1 MGLTK
6 HINSRGLL
14 VALLLAVAAFA
25 VARRSLGTLSVVQG
39 SSMYPTF
46 RPDDVVQARELPAE
60 LQRGDIVIITDD
72 RGDEVIKRILG
83 LPGETVTIFRGF
95 VYVNH
100 QRIHEPYLPRK
111 TYTFNS
117 DENDERPFVW
127 KLETGKFFVLGDNRS
142 ASMDSRHY
150 GAIERKRIKRAV
162 NLPANS
168 VAPGFCEVTLSE
180 NRKVTSGKHG
190 RPPG

>member
-6 HINSRGLL
+6 HIRSRSLL

-25 VARRSLGTLSVVQG
+25 IARHSFGRLSVVQG
-39 SSMYPTF
+39 SSMTPTF
-46 RPDDVVQARELPAE
+46 HPDDVVQARELPAA
-60 LQRGDIVIITDD
+60 LQRGDVVIITDD

-100 QRIHEPYLPRK
+100 QRIREPYLPRK

-127 KLETGKFFVLGDNRS
+127 KLEAKEFFVLGDNRS
-142 ASMDSRHY
+142 ESMDSRHY
-150 GAIERKRIKRAV
+150 GPVERPRIKRAV
-162 NLPANS
+162 NLPANAA
-168 VAPGFCEVTLSE
+168 APEFSEVMLSD
-180 NRKVTSGKHG
+180 SGKVKPG
-190 RPPG
+190 KYGQPPG